1 MTTDKMPLM
10 LDTAMSVDLQD
21 VDDLFGDDVGL
32 PISLRPQGKQLLARL
47 DELRSRG
54 CCSYV
59 TLLTTPAAITDDAA
73 IRSVAW
79 SRSGT
84 IASLTPDGQTLQ
96 LRFLSCQ
103 PENGSWELSEPTTCE
118 AIKGTPAIPLVHL
131 EWSGT
136 ANPDLAVVDAT
147 GRVAIA
153 GFPISLNQPFV
164 TRKWDTDVVD
174 DSHAVVGS
182 YWLPVTPSSQ
192 QKQPYNIIH
201 GPAKRHGNTY
211 QYETSFL
218 HAGGPSHPHSSKSA
232 LLCVT
237 MGGMLKMYWSQNNN
251 RTEETLLE
259 LESVNSS
266 DELVTHAALASD
278 KKFLLVALAT
288 SSFALKLLRL
298 DLRWAGLA
306 GPSDK
311 AALPQ
316 NNRLSPTLE
325 ETHLAYASWLYSG
338 PNDANHDPS
347 VAALSYLHVLPS
359 ILDNTG
365 KNTVPPVIVTIRSR
379 AATEGSFETALSILD
394 RWEAVDERQAV
405 PAAFEQLGNRRHS
418 VSSDLPN
425 LTRLRKLEPIIINK
439 VVIGFQTIQFGKI
452 LLITMSDGT
461 VEYRDRYSFEEVFNT
476 EDLTRV
482 MNLRQV
488 GWTFADNVPC
498 QQVAF
503 SPTQCS
509 MMLLADDGK
518 LRWSKLQ
525 HPVVDAA
532 NYVPD
537 VRYVAT
543 VAALAVTAASSIWYQ
558 SNYDDL
564 LAVVHPMTMRKRF
577 TQEWVSELIRILKIQ
592 IDYTEELHHDTLMRN
607 APLQACFSIM
617 NSLGFQGE
625 AVKRTFQS
633 KLAWVVLNVRNV
645 VVLITLASNT
655 PVSVRDKMSPLDE
668 HEVVDTLT
676 GCVKWS
682 LALLSWLADSLFALI
697 KDENFMQRLAVQ
709 RFTEIATYLHENNE
723 VALHLILCSSSR
735 SFLSALCR
743 RIAHL
748 EALSNKAIEF
758 YKRQGAAKD
767 ANNGARLMNPQ
778 LQDAYLRMQQ
788 VTTSS
793 LINVVEFEKLLS
805 TLGSDIRQA
814 YQTILPSRIKS
825 GPNPP
830 QGKQLEAAI
839 KTTQVQFEVGMML
852 TPSPPMAFLGVLKKL
867 MGHDVGAFRELTD
880 PAALF
885 FADYSILGLLDDETS
900 LSAQK
905 ASGGSVDLF
914 RKVELKPG
922 ALRLGRKRCARC
934 TAVMEDVYVSKAGF
948 TFILS
953 QQRRC
958 SCAGHWTLPVV
969 EGKGAS

>member
-1 MTTDKMPLM
+1 MAADKMPLM
-10 LDTAMSVDLQD
+10 LDNAMSVDLHD
-21 VDDLFGDDVGL
+21 VDDLFGDDVAL
-32 PISLRPQGKQLLARL
+32 PISLRPPQGKQLLARL

-54 CCSYV
+54 CCS
-59 TLLTTPAAITDDAA
+59 
-73 IRSVAW
+73 SVAW

-103 PENGSWELSEPTTCE
+103 PENGSWELSEPTICE
-118 AIKGTPAIPLVHL
+118 VIKGTPAIPLVHL

-136 ANPDLAVVDAT
+136 TSPELAVVDAT

-153 GFPISLNQPFV
+153 SFPISLNQPFV
-164 TRKWDTDVVD
+164 TRKWDPDVVD

-182 YWLPVTPSSQ
+182 YWLPIGPIPQ
-192 QKQPYNIIH
+192 QKQQYNIIH
-201 GPAKRHGNTY
+201 GPARRHGSTY
-211 QYETSFL
+211 QYETSFSY
-218 HAGGPSHPHSSKSA
+218 ASGPSHPHLSKSA

-237 MGGMLKMYWSQNNN
+237 MGGMLKMYWWQSNN
-251 RTEETLLE
+251 RMEETLME

-266 DELVTHAALASD
+266 DEVLANDSIAES
-278 KKFLLVALAT
+278 LLVALAT

-298 DLRWAGLA
+298 DLRWVAP
-306 GPSDK
+306 GPMSDK
-311 AALPQ
+311 TLQSQ
-316 NNRLSPTLE
+316 NTRLSLKLD
-325 ETHLAYASWLYSG
+325 ETHLAYANWLHSG
-338 PNDANHDPS
+338 PNEPNHDPS
-347 VAALSYLHVLPS
+347 VAALSYLHLLPS
-359 ILDNTG
+359 MLDNTG
-365 KNTVPPVIVTIRSR
+365 KSTVPPVIVTIRSR
-379 AATEGSFETALSILD
+379 AAEEGSFETAQSILD
-394 RWEAVDERQAV
+394 RWEAVEERQTV
-405 PAAFEQLGNRRHS
+405 PAAFEQLGNRRPS
-418 VSSDLPN
+418 LSSDLPN

-439 VVIGFQTIQFGKI
+439 VVIGLQTIQFGKI

-461 VEYRDRYSFEEVFNT
+461 VEYRDRYSFEEVFNA

-488 GWTFADNVPC
+488 GWNFADNGPC

-518 LRWSKLQ
+518 LRWSKLH
-525 HPVVDAA
+525 HPIIDAA
-532 NYVPD
+532 DSVQD
-537 VRYVAT
+537 ARYVAT
-543 VAALAVTAASSIWYQ
+543 IAALAVTAASSIWYQ

-564 LAVVHPMTMRKRF
+564 LAVVHPMTTRNRF

-617 NSLGFQGE
+617 NSLGFRGE

-633 KLAWVVLNVRNV
+633 KLAWVLLNMRNV

-655 PVSVRDKMSPLDE
+655 PVTVRDRMSPLDE
-668 HEVVDTLT
+668 HEVVDALT

-697 KDENFMQRLAVQ
+697 KDENFMQRLVPQ
-709 RFTEIATYLHENNE
+709 RFAEMATYLHQNNE

-743 RIAHL
+743 RVAHL
-748 EALSNKAIEF
+748 QALSNKAIEF
-758 YKRQGAAKD
+758 YKRQGGAKD
-767 ANNGARLMNPQ
+767 ASNGARLSDPR
-778 LQDAYLRMQQ
+778 LQEAYLRMQQ

-793 LINVVEFEKLLS
+793 LINVSEFEKLLN
-805 TLGSDIRQA
+805 TLGADIRQA

-839 KTTQVQFEVGMML
+839 KTAQVQFEVGIML
-852 TPSPPMAFLGVLKKL
+852 TSSPPMAFLAVLKKL
-867 MGHDVGAFRELTD
+867 MCHDVGAFRELTD

-885 FADYSILGLLDDETS
+885 FADYSMLGLLDDEMS
-900 LSAQK
+900 LSARR
-905 ASGGSVDLF
+905 ASSVSIDLF
-914 RKVELKPG
+914 RKIELKPG
-922 ALRLGRKRCARC
+922 GLRPGRRRCARC

-958 SCAGHWTLPVV
+958 SCAGHWTLPV
-969 EGKGAS
+969 EGKDAS